1 MSSGRDFL
9 GPYQFLRMIR
19 AGNTTTI
26 WEAIKTGQTG
36 KRYALKVLIDRFKKD
51 RQELEQL
58 RNEAIVGKSF
68 DHEYVITIYEF
79 EQKYEL
85 PYISMQL
92 FNARNLKQELREK
105 PDRLAYHLEEIVQK
119 GAEGVLHMHLHGW
132 IHCDVK
138 PDNFLVDENANVK
151 LIDFSIAQKAKSG
164 IAAIFGGRKKLQGT
178 RSYMAPEQIRG
189 KRVTPA
195 TDVYGFGCVIF
206 ELLTGRPPFTGTTPD
221 EVLSRHLR
229 SSVPG
234 VQAYNNRV
242 SDKFAALLLRMLAKD
257 PKKRPQT
264 MADFIKEY
272 KALNSRIYK
281 AGMRPKLETGES
293 TG

>member
-1 MSSGRDFL
+1 MSSSRDFL

-36 KRYALKVLIDRFKKD
+36 RRYALKVLIDRFKKD
-51 RQELEQL
+51 RAEIEQL
-58 RNEAIVGKSF
+58 RNEAIVGKAL
-68 DHEYVITIYEF
+68 DHPYVITIYEF
-79 EQKYEL
+79 DQKYEL
-85 PYISMQL
+85 PFISMQL
-92 FNARNLKQELREK
+92 FNARNLKQELREQ
-105 PDRLAYHLEEIVQK
+105 PDRLAYNLEDIVQK
-119 GAEGVLHMHLHGW
+119 CAEGLLHLHLHGW

-164 IAAIFGGRKKLQGT
+164 LAAFFGGRGKLQGT

-189 KRVTPA
+189 KRLTTA
-195 TDVYGFGCVIF
+195 TDVYGFGCVLF

-229 SSVPG
+229 SSVPSI
-234 VQAYNNRV
+234 QAYNNKV
-242 SDKFAALLLRMLAKD
+242 SDKFAGLLLRVLAKE
-257 PKKRPQT
+257 PGKRPQT
-264 MADFIKEY
+264 MADFIKEFE
-272 KALNSRIYK
+272 ALNGRIYK
-281 AGMRPKLETGES
+281 AGMRPKLVTD
-293 TG
+293 